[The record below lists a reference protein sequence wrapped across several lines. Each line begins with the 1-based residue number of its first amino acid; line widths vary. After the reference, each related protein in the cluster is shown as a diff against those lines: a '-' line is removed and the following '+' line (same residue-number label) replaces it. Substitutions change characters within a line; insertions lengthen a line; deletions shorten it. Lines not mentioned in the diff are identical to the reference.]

1 MNKRIVNDNNNLN
14 FIYPFNIIIKVL
26 VLLYILEIYKIF
38 FKKYFGVTDF
48 DICNLSCL
56 KYDYNNYNKL
66 FVIIVEEIIVE

>member
-1 MNKRIVNDNNNLN
+1 MNDNNNLN
-14 FIYPFNIIIKVL
+14 FIYPFNIVIKVL
-26 VLLYILEIYKIF
+26 VLLYILEIFYKIF
-38 FKKYFGVTDF
+38 FKKYFVTDF

>member
-1 MNKRIVNDNNNLN
+1 MNDNNNLN
-14 FIYPFNIIIKVL
+14 FIYPFNIVIKVL